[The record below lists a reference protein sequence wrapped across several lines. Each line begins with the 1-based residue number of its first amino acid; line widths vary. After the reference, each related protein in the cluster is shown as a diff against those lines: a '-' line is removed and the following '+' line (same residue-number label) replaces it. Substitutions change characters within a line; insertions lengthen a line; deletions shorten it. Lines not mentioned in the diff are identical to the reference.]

1 MIKKSKEQQ
10 IEQIIQY
17 ILNNKYKRVTQQE
30 IADAL
35 GYSNSTFGH
44 LFSQYFEM
52 TYTRFMRKLRMRN
65 VAKEMYGTYEKLDM
79 IGERNGFKSKKF
91 FVEFKKEFG
100 ITPREFQKTISIIP
114 DMPMKKMMHKHPMD
128 MEYKRIKT
136 MVIRGYILP
145 PEKMDPQWMFCAY
158 PFLYRSS
165 QIDLHKEH
173 KQWGVWWH
181 DKNNPENMV
190 YVVGEPTKEYTEL
203 PENMQEIEIK
213 GGNYAVFSVER
224 GADYYD
230 IVHTMRSL
238 SWYVFRIWCPLNEK
252 RMDDMGFIYEAFD
265 QEKLY
270 FYVPLVKGYGGIELE
285 KDKSRIVEKIAGY
298 VDEHVLEDMD
308 VNQVIAHFGR
318 SDFYCRDRFQ
328 ICYKISLPEYMEKKR
343 LYVLAQK
350 MKQGKIRKEDL
361 PDYHFSSEQAFRQ
374 AFYEAFQEK
383 TENYRNID
391 MELINLDQYYMEN
404 FSRLTIEEKEIE
416 DIYIAARII
425 KSGDDK
431 NSLDLDIPG
440 ISSFWMEND
449 FMDSGESLLDS
460 GEGKIALYAGMKGK
474 KADFETYHYVLG
486 PVIREKE
493 QENLSESFYPIRIK
507 GGKYVVF
514 SSGEQK
520 DQGEALTDVLR
531 MMMRCIDQVW
541 IYDNWIRT
549 DFQNRVSFFYYKE
562 HKAYYYVPVYE

>member
-1 MIKKSKEQQ
+1 
-10 IEQIIQY
+10 
-17 ILNNKYKRVTQQE
+17 
-30 IADAL
+30 
-35 GYSNSTFGH
+35 
-44 LFSQYFEM
+44 
-52 TYTRFMRKLRMRN
+52 MR
-65 VAKEMYGTYEKLDM
+65 A
-79 IGERNGFKSKKF
+79 
-91 FVEFKKEFG
+91 
-100 ITPREFQKTISIIP
+100 
-114 DMPMKKMMHKHPMD
+114 
-128 MEYKRIKT
+128 
-136 MVIRGYILP
+136 
-145 PEKMDPQWMFCAY
+145 
-158 PFLYRSS
+158 
-165 QIDLHKEH
+165 
-173 KQWGVWWH
+173 
-181 DKNNPENMV
+181 
-190 YVVGEPTKEYTEL
+190 
-203 PENMQEIEIK
+203 
-213 GGNYAVFSVER
+213 
-224 GADYYD
+224 
-230 IVHTMRSL
+230 L

-350 MKQGKIRKEDL
+350 MKQGEIRKEDL
-361 PDYHFSSEQAFRQ
+361 PDYHFPSEQAFRQ

-549 DFQNRVSFFYYKE
+549 DFQNRVSFF
-562 HKAYYYVPVYE
+562 